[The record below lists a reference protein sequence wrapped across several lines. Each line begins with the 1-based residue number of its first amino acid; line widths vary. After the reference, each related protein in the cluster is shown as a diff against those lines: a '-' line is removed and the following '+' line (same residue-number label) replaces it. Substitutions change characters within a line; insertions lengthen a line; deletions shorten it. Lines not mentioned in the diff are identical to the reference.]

1 MSGDGNATGS
11 LTPVTEV
18 ARADDLR
25 WRLQHMPALLI
36 ASAVLIVG
44 SALVGLLVA
53 GASGAAG
60 AAAGVALVSLSY
72 TLSTLVIAKAD
83 QINPKLILPWGM
95 GTYIAKFSLIGFAMT
110 AVVESGWDGLVP
122 FGWGVIVGVV
132 GWSATHIW
140 WIKAIYESPVADR
153 SSPSGREQ
161 E

>member
-1 MSGDGNATGS
+1 M
-11 LTPVTEV
+11 
-18 ARADDLR
+18 R
-25 WRLQHMPALLI
+25 WRLQHLPVLLI
-36 ASAVLIVG
+36 ASAVLVAG
-44 SALVGLLVA
+44 SALVGLLAA
-53 GASGAAG
+53 GPVGAAG

-83 QINPKLILPWGM
+83 QIDPKLILPWGM

-110 AVVESGWDGLVP
+110 AVVGTGWDGLVP

-132 GWSATHIW
+132 GWCGVHIW
-140 WIKAIYESPVADR
+140 WIKAIYEGRSPIGGPVADR